1 LWGSQIYDFFI
12 AVNKIEAISMYF
24 HDVPEIQEKS
34 CPSKTIPKVRSSGA
48 SSSGRNARPI
58 A

>member
-1 LWGSQIYDFFI
+1 VGSHIYEFFI
-12 AVNKIEAISMYF
+12 GFNKIEAIRAYF

-48 SSSGRNARPI
+48 SSRGRNAWTV